1 VSCFVPYIAA
11 AGGGGPTYP
20 PGGTTSELIPS
31 TGTRSTF
38 GTSIAVAADPA
49 ASTIAVGDA
58 SANCT
63 WVFTDLDYDGAW
75 TEQQRITE
83 GTYSNSGTRLA
94 INRDGNTLAISMD
107 DGTDSVVR
115 VLTRSGSTYSVQQTI
130 TRPSNI
136 SSGTWIVRGLT
147 MDDAGDRLAIG
158 APDAVDSSTF
168 TQGSVHIYKR
178 TAGVWA
184 LEADKTNTVE
194 DLDYSGSFLGSGW
207 TLSMSAAGDRLA
219 IVYRYIGYVEV
230 LVRSGTTW
238 TSEYFVNWDG
248 CATAMLARDTAATL
262 VVLGNS
268 LNGGPAVL
276 NHYAT
281 RSGSTWTAAGTISTS
296 AVAGSTD
303 YTLTF
308 QHGAALAGDA
318 AKMVIGYGPG
328 GSSYPAAAGRVLTF
342 NASFVEGTAVNNPG
356 RVVSPP
362 AFWGGA
368 IGMDSDAVHF
378 AACAQTELAG
388 RAWVR
393 YL

>member
-1 VSCFVPYIAA
+1 MSVINFIATA
-11 AGGGGPTYP
+11 GGGPTYP

-31 TGTRSTF
+31 TGTRNTF

-58 SANCT
+58 GANCT

-94 INRDGNTLAISMD
+94 ISGDGNTLAIVMD
-107 DGTDSVVR
+107 DGADSVVR
-115 VLTRSGSTYSVQQTI
+115 VLTRSGSTYSVQQTL

-136 SSGTWIVRGLT
+136 SSGTWLVRGIA
-147 MDDAGDRLAIG
+147 MDDAGDRLALG
-158 APDAVDSSTF
+158 APDAVDGTTF

-207 TLSMSAAGDRLA
+207 TLSMSAGGDRLA
-219 IVYRYIGYVEV
+219 IAYRYIGYVEV

-248 CATAMLARDTAATL
+248 CATVMLARDTGATL
-262 VVLGNS
+262 VSLGAALNS
-268 LNGGPAVL
+268 VGFTN
-276 NHYAT
+276 NYAT
-281 RSGSTWTAAGTISTS
+281 RSGSTWTDAGTFSVSAISS
-296 AVAGSTD
+296 SSD
-303 YTLTF
+303 FTLTF

-318 AKMVIGYGPG
+318 ATMVIGYGPG
-328 GSSYPAAAGRVLTF
+328 GSSYPDAAGRVLTF

-356 RVVSPP
+356 SVVAPA

-378 AACAQTELAG
+378 AACAQSESAG
-388 RAWVR
+388 RAWVC